1 MNINSIKFQIIEE
14 LYKHKKITTV
24 AEQLNLKQPT
34 VTFHLKSLEQELGV
48 KLFESRLGKIIL
60 TEAGDSFYHYAIKI
74 NALTQEAVRV
84 VQEYDLGRGTLKI
97 GASYVPA
104 TYLLPNILAKFSKL
118 NSKITISLTVKTAP
132 ATYLLPNILAKFSKL
147 NSKITISLTVKTAPT
162 IVKMLENHEIDL
174 GIISSESIDSNSIK
188 SEPLCEDE
196 LVFFFSPDH
205 LLAKYDTLSPDK
217 LNNIPFILH
226 GQESTTRSM
235 TLNWFKSHNISLNA
249 HMELDSLEAI
259 KQIVLCG
266 ESISVISRLAIHHE
280 IEEGKFLCR
289 QIPQNSLKRFIYS
302 AYNVDRRRSS
312 LLDNFTEYLKA

>member
-24 AEQLNLKQPT
+24 AEQLKLKQPT

-60 TEAGDSFYHYAIKI
+60 TEAGNSLCHYAIKI

-132 ATYLLPNILAKFSKL
+132 A
-147 NSKITISLTVKTAPT
+147 

-174 GIISSESIDSNSIK
+174 GVISSESIDSNSIK

-205 LLAKYDTLSPDK
+205 LLAKHDILSPDK

-235 TLNWFKSHNISLNA
+235 TLKWFKSHSISLNA

-266 ESISVISRLAIHHE
+266 ESISVISRLAIQHE
-280 IEEGKFLCR
+280 IEEGKLLCR
-289 QIPQNSLKRFIYS
+289 QIPQNSFKRFIYS

>member
-97 GASYVPA
+97 GASYV
-104 TYLLPNILAKFSKL
+104 
-118 NSKITISLTVKTAP
+118 P